1 MVALDTMYLFMHSL
15 MDMLFVLTVTVICT
29 DDLCLVFPNNA
40 RVVVCAFIY
49 IYIYIYIYIC
59 VCVCVCV
66 FVVAIYFVCMYVF
79 YYVSLGM
86 ITSVTDVIKHIPH
99 NIMNILF
106 HLASLER
113 KQDVLPG
120 WKKKLRN
127 SAESVT
133 N

>member
-1 MVALDTMYLFMHSL
+1 MS
-15 MDMLFVLTVTVICT
+15 FVLLDGCFRYNVFVHAFSYGHA
-29 DDLCLVFPNNA
+29 LCS
-40 RVVVCAFIY
+40 Y
-49 IYIYIYIYIC
+49 SYSYS
-59 VCVCVCV
+59 VCVCV